1 MSANHGRGLK
11 KGGRVHA
18 EQIYRY
24 VQRKG
29 LASPESVPERY
40 RIVVKKQIATLNKV
54 EEIRA

>member
-1 MSANHGRGLK
+1 
-11 KGGRVHA
+11 
-18 EQIYRY
+18 